1 MSDVMTRE
9 SVRGYVNTLYRSYNC
24 CMARKVCFPEKPKIR
39 FASRCNSVKSY
50 NCGANCFF
58 CFFSLLCMVTVFF
71 FLFLFIFLF
80 FFFFFILFFFCYV
93 VYLWFYLFLL
103 FFLYALNGDFFVL

>member
-1 MSDVMTRE
+1 GRNNGMMLLTSLSFTTDFGKLNFLCFILFANVAYSSTPHASILSFNVGTMSEVMTRE

-50 NCGANCFF
+50 NCGAN
-58 CFFSLLCMVTVFF
+58 
-71 FLFLFIFLF
+71 
-80 FFFFFILFFFCYV
+80 
-93 VYLWFYLFLL
+93 
-103 FFLYALNGDFFVL
+103 